1 MKFFAR
7 ARDLT
12 GCDTVTWTVPPA
24 TCVEPLRRRLATE
37 FPAIA
42 VIASHLFVAIN
53 GDYASDETIVRDGDE
68 VAFFPPVSGG

>member
-1 MKFFAR
+1 MS
-7 ARDLT
+7 
-12 GCDTVTWTVPPA
+12 WTVPAA
-24 TCVEPLRRRLATE
+24 TRVEHLRRRLATE

-53 GDYASDETIVRDGDE
+53 GDYAADNTVLQDGDE